1 MNKSVG
7 RCEELAME
15 LEVEVE
21 AHEETQE
28 MTRQMMRQW
37 ADDMQSYKEQTL
49 SQTGKRY
56 I

>member
-1 MNKSVG
+1 MTKSVG

-28 MTRQMMRQW
+28 MTRQMMKQW

-49 SQTGKRY
+49 S
-56 I
+56 

>member
-1 MNKSVG
+1 LEDKLTKSVG

-28 MTRQMMRQW
+28 MTRQMMKQW

-49 SQTGKRY
+49 S
-56 I
+56 